1 MNHPTAQPTTRG
13 DFYRLMSTIA
23 NHRPE
28 LYSLASEAER
38 RYVAYPALLAALKD
52 LLGISVDIVAG
63 EERDTCRHCGRDYT
77 EDNME
82 EAEKGNDPLYLCPS
96 DDCPG
101 YIARHAIALAEGTQP

>member
-1 MNHPTAQPTTRG
+1 MTKQ
-13 DFYRLMSTIA
+13 
-23 NHRPE
+23 E
-28 LYSLASEAER
+28 LVEKKVVLEQEMAEIEAGGKFPSLLRS
-38 RYVAYPALLAALKD
+38 KD

-101 YIARHAIALAEGTQP
+101 YIARHAIALAEGK

>member
-1 MNHPTAQPTTRG
+1 MNHEH
-13 DFYRLMSTIA
+13 YA
-23 NHRPE
+23 NAAHI
-28 LYSLASEAER
+28 
-38 RYVAYPALLAALKD
+38 VHCVNTYPALLAALKD

-101 YIARHAIALAEGTQP
+101 YIARHAIALAEGSPKP

>member
-38 RYVAYPALLAALKD
+38 RYVAYPALLAALK
-52 LLGISVDIVAG
+52 GMVNNTGTGAIEWAIEQA
-63 EERDTCRHCGRDYT
+63 
-77 EDNME
+77 
-82 EAEKGNDPLYLCPS
+82 KQ
-96 DDCPG
+96 
-101 YIARHAIALAEGTQP
+101 AIALAEGSQP

>member
-1 MNHPTAQPTTRG
+1 MKPNTAT
-13 DFYRLMSTIA
+13 DDRLIA
-23 NHRPE
+23 
-28 LYSLASEAER
+28 AA
-38 RYVAYPALLAALKD
+38 PALLAALKD

-101 YIARHAIALAEGTQP
+101 YIARHAIALAEGK